1 MVPNL
6 GICIFSRILN
16 ITISFSNSSPK
27 IPKSGI
33 FGPKKVFR
41 FAPNFATRQIQG
53 LWFRV
58 RQYFFQIAFE
68 KYPNKT
74 FLVPNLGI
82 FIFLG
87 NFAIT
92 QIPGCWFQIW
102 QHCFQ
107 IPAQKYPNNAFLVPN
122 FVTRQNQGRWFQIWQ
137 YVFQIPAEKCPN
149 KVFWVPNL
157 GIWQPD
163 KFEDADFKYDNS
175 FLKIPVQKYPNQE
188 FLVSNLR
195 IIIFAPNFAK
205 KQIRWFQI
213 GQWCFQITAQKYAN

>member
-1 MVPNL
+1 M
-6 GICIFSRILN
+6 
-16 ITISFSNSSPK
+16 TIMFRNSYLK

-41 FAPNFATRQIQG
+41 FAPNFVTRQIQG
-53 LWFRV
+53 HSFQV

-74 FLVPNLGI
+74 FLVPN
-82 FIFLG
+82 
-87 NFAIT
+87 
-92 QIPGCWFQIW
+92 
-102 QHCFQ
+102 
-107 IPAQKYPNNAFLVPN
+107 
-122 FVTRQNQGRWFQIWQ
+122 FVTRQNQGRWFQISQ

-163 KFEDADFKYDNS
+163 KFEDADFKHDNS

-188 FLVSNLR
+188 FLVPNLR

-205 KQIRWFQI
+205 KQIRGFQI